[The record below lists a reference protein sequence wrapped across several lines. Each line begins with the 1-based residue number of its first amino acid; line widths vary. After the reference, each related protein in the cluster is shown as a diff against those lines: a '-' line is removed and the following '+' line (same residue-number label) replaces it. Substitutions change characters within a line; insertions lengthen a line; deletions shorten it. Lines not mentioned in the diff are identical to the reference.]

1 MFPLPSEPA
10 PRPERRAP
18 WYLAGA
24 LALVA
29 VAAFAAAG
37 HLLAKERRALVERRL
52 SGAAEILT
60 APAREVLTGGLS
72 REAFLARLLDLGS
85 TTGLRITL
93 IDPQGEALADSEVP
107 GRLPNLAD
115 RPEVREASIG
125 GHSAAA
131 RRSVVTG
138 KETVYVA
145 HAVVVDGQRLGT
157 IRAAT
162 ESGELDGVLGGIEAL
177 CATGAAAALGLGILL
192 GLRIGVRKP
201 AEGRVHPLERSDRAA
216 A

>member
-1 MFPLPSEPA
+1 V
-10 PRPERRAP
+10 
-18 WYLAGA
+18 
-24 LALVA
+24 LVA
-29 VAAFAAAG
+29 VAAFATAG

-52 SGAAEILT
+52 SGAAEILS
-60 APAREVLTGGLS
+60 APARDVLTGRLS

-115 RPEVREASIG
+115 RPEVRAASAT

-131 RRSVVTG
+131 RRSIVTG

-145 HAVVVDGQRLGT
+145 RAVEVDGRRLGT

-162 ESGELDGVLGGIEAL
+162 ESSEAAGVLGGIEAL
-177 CATGAAAALGLGILL
+177 FATGAAAALGLGILL
-192 GLRIGVRKP
+192 GLRIGSRRSM
-201 AEGRVHPLERSDRAA
+201 AGTLHPLEQSGRAA